1 MDSGEGTSRRLYA
14 AFAAAGTRGIHRRL
28 LKNDHILRSHYS
40 MMPHRRIYLGGL
52 ADGAGTQ
59 CHFLKVG
66 APHGHLNDLRSH
78 IGRKPSH
85 LECLRD
91 EVKAKAALYSAYR
104 ITLALGPCV
113 YLTYALVYDILEPP

>member
-1 MDSGEGTSRRLYA
+1 
-14 AFAAAGTRGIHRRL
+14 
-28 LKNDHILRSHYS
+28 
-40 MMPHRRIYLGGL
+40 MPFP
-52 ADGAGTQ
+52 D
-59 CHFLKVG
+59 VG

-78 IGRKPSH
+78 IGRKPSQ

-113 YLTYALVYDILEPP
+113 HLTYALVHLDPNEFQRELRTRGPRARAYDILEPP